1 MPTQLDAAA
10 APHRPEGHQPVAPA
24 WTALPAAPMVLAQL
38 AVQSAPDDP
47 AGAAA
52 FAQLTALLDGV
63 RHDVVESDDQEGA
76 RNHIALAYW
85 DDLDAHDAW
94 AAWSAVR
101 AWWEDGE
108 VGRWREVATVAP
120 ERIETLHSDGA
131 LAPTQGSAQLSLIA
145 PTDVHEYPGAMRDRM
160 AISRTDALTHDVCF
174 IRTAQDWTGCGPA
187 ERARYLEHVE
197 PTLCRGADY
206 LACEPEESGCL
217 SARFAREP
225 GKDRSCVLAWFRS
238 LADLERWTHS
248 HPTHLAIL
256 SEFFAL
262 VEQGGGQIELALWHE
277 VFTLPAGAARLEY
290 RDCHPRTGFLHH
302 FDEER
307 S

>member
-1 MPTQLDAAA
+1 MPTPAQLDATA
-10 APHRPEGHQPVAPA
+10 APHRPAGHQPVAPA
-24 WTALPAAPMVLAQL
+24 WTALPTAPMVLAQL

-47 AGAAA
+47 AGAAG
-52 FAQLTALLDGV
+52 FAELTALLDGV

-76 RNHIALAYW
+76 RNRIALAYW

-94 AAWSAVR
+94 AAQPAVR
-101 AWWEDGE
+101 AWWEESE
-108 VGRWREVATVAP
+108 VGRWREVCTVAP
-120 ERIETLHSDGA
+120 ERIETLHSDGE
-131 LAPTQGSAQLSLIA
+131 LGPGQGSAQLSLIA

-160 AISRTDALTHDVCF
+160 AISRSDPLARDLCF

-197 PTLCRGADY
+197 PTLRRGAEY
-206 LACEPEESGCL
+206 LASEPEESGCL

-225 GKDRSCVLAWFRS
+225 GRDRSCVLAWFRS

-248 HPTHLAIL
+248 HPTHLSIL

-277 VFTLPAGAARLEY
+277 VFTLPPGAARLEY
-290 RDCHPRTGFLHH
+290 RDCHPQTGFHQ
-302 FDEER
+302 ER